1 MLMRVETSC
10 LLVVD
15 FQERLMPAIHQADAV
30 VANGVWLVQIAQRL
44 GVPVLASEQYPQ
56 GLGHTVA
63 ALRERLPADA
73 FMAKT
78 HFSCAAERDCMRRLD
93 ALGREQIVVIGAEA
107 HVCVL
112 QTALDLRTAGKEVYL
127 VADTVSSRSPRDAKL
142 ALERMRADG
151 VHIVSR
157 EMVVFE
163 WLHQA
168 GTDRFRAISREFLR

>member
-1 MLMRVETSC
+1 MLMRAETSC

-15 FQERLMPAIHQADAV
+15 FQERLMPAIHQADQV
-30 VANGVWLVQIAQRL
+30 VANGVWLIRIAQRL

-63 ALRERLPADA
+63 AVRELLPAEA
-73 FMAKT
+73 FMEKT
-78 HFSCAAERDCMRRLD
+78 HFSCAAERECMRRID
-93 ALGREQIVVIGAEA
+93 AIGRDQIVVIGAEA

-112 QTALDLRTAGKEVYL
+112 QTALGLRAAGKEVYL
-127 VADTVSSRSPRDAKL
+127 VADVVSSRAPCDVEL
-142 ALERMRADG
+142 ALERMRAEG
-151 VHIVSR
+151 VRVVSR

-168 GTDRFRAISREFLR
+168 GDDRFRQISREFLR

>member
-15 FQERLMPAIHQADAV
+15 FQERLMPAIHQADQV
-30 VANGVWLVQIAQRL
+30 VAHGAWLIQIAQRL
-44 GVPVLASEQYPQ
+44 GVSVLASEQYPR

-63 ALRERLPADA
+63 AIRELLPVEA
-73 FMAKT
+73 FMEKT
-78 HFSCAAERDCMRRLD
+78 HFSCAAERDCMRRID
-93 ALGREQIVVIGAEA
+93 ALGREQIIVIGAEA

-112 QTALDLRTAGKEVYL
+112 QTALDLRSVGKEVYL
-127 VADTVSSRSPRDAKL
+127 VADAVSSRSPRDVEL
-142 ALERMRADG
+142 ALERMRAEG
-151 VHIVSR
+151 VRIVSR

-168 GTDRFRAISREFLR
+168 GTDRFREISRAFLR